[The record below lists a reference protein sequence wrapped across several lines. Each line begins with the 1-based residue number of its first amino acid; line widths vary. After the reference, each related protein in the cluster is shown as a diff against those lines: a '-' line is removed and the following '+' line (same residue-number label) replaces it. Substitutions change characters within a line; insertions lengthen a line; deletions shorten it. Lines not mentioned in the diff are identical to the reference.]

1 MKKYLIILCLFLFF
15 PLLTG
20 AENDHLLIVEVQIAG
35 EKANN
40 DFIKI
45 YNPTDSDL
53 DISGY
58 KLRKRSSTGGE
69 SSIRVFPE
77 GWGSPRKY
85 GSIGCIPEL
94 TKRVVLSSFGTIG

>member
-45 YNPTDSDL
+45 YNNL
-53 DISGY
+53 MQ
-58 KLRKRSSTGGE
+58 
-69 SSIRVFPE
+69 
-77 GWGSPRKY
+77 
-85 GSIGCIPEL
+85 
-94 TKRVVLSSFGTIG
+94 